1 MTKPFEFR
9 SERQEK
15 TLQHLKSTKGEE
27 TTAPLTCDFLL
38 FEKLPV
44 TYPYISLARTGLNKL

>member
-1 MTKPFEFR
+1 MTKPFEFS
-9 SERQEK
+9 SERLGKNIIAPKVGRERR
-15 TLQHLKSTKGEE
+15 
-27 TTAPLTCDFLL
+27 TAPLTCDFLL